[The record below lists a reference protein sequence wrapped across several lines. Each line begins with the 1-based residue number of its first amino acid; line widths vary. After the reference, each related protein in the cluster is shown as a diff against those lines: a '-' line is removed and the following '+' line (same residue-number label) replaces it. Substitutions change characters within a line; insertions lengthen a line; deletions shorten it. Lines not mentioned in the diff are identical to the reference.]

1 MTSYNE
7 LTKGIAKAMIEAG
20 YLDDQSSIGQASG
33 GDLYIRLRD
42 QVFKIGIEEVETI
55 SEHPNALEEAERFM
69 STLPH
74 IYDKK

>member
-7 LTKGIAKAMIEAG
+7 LKKAIANSMIEAG
-20 YLDDQSSIGQASG
+20 YLDDQSSIGQGSG

-42 QVFKIGIEEVETI
+42 QVFKIGIEEVEKI
-55 SEHPNALEEAERFM
+55 SNHQNALQEAERFM

-74 IYDKK
+74 IYEKK